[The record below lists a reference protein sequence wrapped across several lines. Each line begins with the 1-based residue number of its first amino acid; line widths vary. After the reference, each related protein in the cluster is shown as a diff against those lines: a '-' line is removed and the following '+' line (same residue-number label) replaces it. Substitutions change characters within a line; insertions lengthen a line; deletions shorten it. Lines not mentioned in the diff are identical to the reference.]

1 MVLYI
6 RMEKSPKIPR
16 IYTCANCSYFTRNK
30 KDLAKHYETIKHKIR
45 TNSNEKIP
53 ETSGFCC
60 RQCGKAYKAKSSL
73 WYHTKKCTT
82 ETRSDESTK
91 TEDYVVITEL
101 LKQNQD
107 LHKQIIEISKERK
120 QFITNTTNNTKTFNL
135 NVFLNETCKDAVN
148 LMDFINSLQLKLS
161 DFEATGRLGYVEGIS
176 KIIVNGLKQM
186 DVHKRPI
193 HCTDSKRETMYV
205 KDQDVWEKENGDKS
219 RLTKAVKMI
228 ADKNLQQTQE
238 WIKAHPECAVN
249 NTPENDNFVNIML
262 AVLGGQTE
270 EEDNKNREKILRNI
284 AREVSID
291 KTNAAETII

>member
-1 MVLYI
+1 
-6 RMEKSPKIPR
+6 MEKSPKIPK
-16 IYTCANCSYFTRNK
+16 IYECAACCYSTRNK
-30 KDLAKHYETIKHKIR
+30 KDLSKHYETIKHKSNTNR
-45 TNSNEKIP
+45 TDLNEKIP
-53 ETSGFCC
+53 EPTNYPCPRC
-60 RQCGKAYKAKSSL
+60 NKVYKAKNSL
-73 WYHTKKCTT
+73 WYHSKKCCG
-82 ETRSDESTK
+82 EPEPKK

-107 LHKQIIEISKERK
+107 LQKQIIEISKERK
-120 QFITNTTNNTKTFNL
+120 QYITNTTNHTKTFNL
-135 NVFLNETCKDAVN
+135 NVFLNETCKDAIN
-148 LMDFINSLQLKLS
+148 LMDFVNSLQLKLS
-161 DFEATGRLGYVEGIS
+161 DFENTGRLGYVEGIS

-205 KDQDVWEKENGDKS
+205 KDQDVWEKENSDKS

-228 ADKNLQQTQE
+228 SDKNLQQTQE
-238 WIKAHPECAVN
+238 WIKTHPECAVN
-249 NTPENDNFVNIML
+249 NTPENENFVNIML

-291 KTNAAETII
+291 KTDH